1 MLEKKHIRQIIRHQR
16 LQLSKIEARRLSEQI
31 CHHIQGLSIYQ
42 KAQQIAIYDAYAN
55 EVNLACLLAEKQ
67 KKFYLPK
74 IEMNGFLNFYP
85 YSVGDALILNG
96 LIREPITTAPPIEIN
111 NLEVIIVPMVAFD
124 PKGYRIGSGKGYYD
138 KTLKTNI
145 NTCTIGVAYSF
156 QAVPDTRHEAHDI
169 KMNYVVTENGCFA
182 SG

>member
-1 MLEKKHIRQIIRHQR
+1 
-16 LQLSKIEARRLSEQI
+16 
-31 CHHIQGLSIYQ
+31 
-42 KAQQIAIYDAYAN
+42 
-55 EVNLACLLAEKQ
+55 
-67 KKFYLPK
+67 
-74 IEMNGFLNFYP
+74 MNGFLNFHP

-96 LIREPITTAPPIEIN
+96 LIREPITTTPPIEIN

-138 KTLKTNI
+138 KTLGTNI
-145 NTCTIGVAYSF
+145 NTCTIGVADSF

-182 SG
+182 CG